1 MEIWTVDDENKVKTM
16 DKYITGVTTNCLIVE
31 EITGSD
37 YSYAYTQNSP
47 SNDATVLYHVPGSG
61 FFKRAI
67 TAQSPYRGT
76 TTNRL
81 INVSQLLTVNGGTKL
96 KLEVAGASNLQCA
109 VWVINESGA
118 TKVLSG
124 TTLTASDKV
133 DTGWQSSGYTFTT
146 AADAKYLWLNVR
158 KSDNSDIGI
167 ADLDYFKISIVE

>member
-1 MEIWTVDDENKVKTM
+1 M
-16 DKYITGVTTNCLIVE
+16 
-31 EITGSD
+31 
-37 YSYAYTQNSP
+37 
-47 SNDATVLYHVPGSG
+47 
-61 FFKRAI
+61 
-67 TAQSPYRGT
+67 
-76 TTNRL
+76 
-81 INVSQLLTVNGGTKL
+81 